1 MTEPDDLH
9 DLLDRVLTRTVRRIT
24 GDQEARPRPG
34 QAALSHDI
42 LTAMIGYGYGK
53 ERALGHVLGCAP
65 TGVGKAIACA
75 APAAVMAVARK
86 ERSVMSTESIAL
98 QSQLIG
104 KDLPDVASAIAI
116 EMPDAPELTFA
127 VRKGWSN
134 YGCPAAAIS
143 TLRTK
148 LEEANLKDT
157 VPEPSETDPEL
168 VIDAALKAAQNAT
181 AVDTDLIE
189 WVLVES
195 IANGF
200 GDKATCTTDVRAW
213 HEVSVGPTECA
224 GTGEKGCP
232 LASVCPAVRGRD
244 EANAAQIVITNH
256 AMLAVQAATGAPV
269 LLGNS
274 QLGLF
279 RHLIVDEAHAL
290 PGMVRNS
297 GSRELSAR
305 AVSRAARLLA
315 RNFGS
320 IGAIQVKQIDRLET
334 EGQVLA
340 DTVDAT
346 LLRWFNRQDG
356 DTPALPEC
364 NQDHPVDELYG
375 ALVRWVSD
383 AKRALPSEHR
393 LNTHETM
400 KRARVYAALS
410 GLVDDA
416 SELLDYETPA
426 ARWVERSVFL
436 SDAEKRRGW
445 SGATAKMS
453 PVDVSDKIA
462 GGLFTTVERVPGEK
476 RKPKDEEVRLSL
488 SVTMVSATLP
498 SGFAMETGISAKPV
512 DYPSPFAQ
520 AYGDSLLYVPRV
532 DDPAELRRIATPGA
546 NGRWKFDVYRHPEW
560 AAAQIVDLVKANGG
574 SALVLSAKADT
585 GRLYADR
592 LRAMTN
598 LTVYSQWD
606 GGDATQIAAAWK
618 ADAHAVLVGT
628 KSFMTGLDAAG
639 DTCSLVI
646 VDRVPRAPGN
656 VVDDARAAAIGERA
670 GLDKWA
676 TERLVYGADATLL
689 MEQAAGRLVR
699 RVTDT
704 GLVAILDPRLM
715 KNAPLSY
722 PESTRAMYM
731 RAGRAFPVRT
741 SDKQRALDYL
751 SKQHANRK
759 SKVAA

>member
-1 MTEPDDLH
+1 
-9 DLLDRVLTRTVRRIT
+9 
-24 GDQEARPRPG
+24 
-34 QAALSHDI
+34 
-42 LTAMIGYGYGK
+42 
-53 ERALGHVLGCAP
+53 
-65 TGVGKAIACA
+65 
-75 APAAVMAVARK
+75 
-86 ERSVMSTESIAL
+86 
-98 QSQLIG
+98 
-104 KDLPDVASAIAI
+104 
-116 EMPDAPELTFA
+116 
-127 VRKGWSN
+127 
-134 YGCPAAAIS
+134 
-143 TLRTK
+143 
-148 LEEANLKDT
+148 
-157 VPEPSETDPEL
+157 
-168 VIDAALKAAQNAT
+168 
-181 AVDTDLIE
+181 
-189 WVLVES
+189 
-195 IANGF
+195 
-200 GDKATCTTDVRAW
+200 
-213 HEVSVGPTECA
+213 
-224 GTGEKGCP
+224 
-232 LASVCPAVRGRD
+232 
-244 EANAAQIVITNH
+244 
-256 AMLAVQAATGAPV
+256 
-269 LLGNS
+269 
-274 QLGLF
+274 
-279 RHLIVDEAHAL
+279 
-290 PGMVRNS
+290 
-297 GSRELSAR
+297 
-305 AVSRAARLLA
+305 
-315 RNFGS
+315 
-320 IGAIQVKQIDRLET
+320 
-334 EGQVLA
+334 
-340 DTVDAT
+340 
-346 LLRWFNRQDG
+346 
-356 DTPALPEC
+356 
-364 NQDHPVDELYG
+364 
-375 ALVRWVSD
+375 
-383 AKRALPSEHR
+383 
-393 LNTHETM
+393 
-400 KRARVYAALS
+400 
-410 GLVDDA
+410 
-416 SELLDYETPA
+416 
-426 ARWVERSVFL
+426 
-436 SDAEKRRGW
+436 
-445 SGATAKMS
+445 MS

-722 PESTRAMYM
+722 PESTRAIYM